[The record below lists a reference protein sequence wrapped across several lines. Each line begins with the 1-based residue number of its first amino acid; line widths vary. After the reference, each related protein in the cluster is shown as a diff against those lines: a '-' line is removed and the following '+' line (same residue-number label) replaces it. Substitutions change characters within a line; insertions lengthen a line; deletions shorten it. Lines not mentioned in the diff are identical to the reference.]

1 MSFSSEVN
9 NHLAQYRKR
18 LQFVAR
24 DATQRVVNEA
34 QRNTAKGGRMR
45 VDTGFLRASIQA
57 KTGSMPS
64 GPSTNETGR
73 IYSGDQQADGLPI
86 AAALIRWQPA
96 REPLY
101 IGWTAN
107 YARWRE
113 YQDGFMRGA
122 AERWQEFVRRSV
134 RLAKEKNL

>member
-1 MSFSSEVN
+1 MSFSDDVN
-9 NHLAQYRKR
+9 RHLEKYRKR
-18 LQFVAR
+18 LNFVAR
-24 DATQRVVNEA
+24 DSVQRLVNDA

-64 GPSTNETGR
+64 GPSSNETKR
-73 IYSGDQQADGLPI
+73 IYSGDTQADGIPI

-96 REPLY
+96 REPIF

-122 AERWQEFVRRSV
+122 TERWPEFVRRSV
-134 RLAKEKNL
+134 KTALEKNL